1 MISRSTTRL
10 RKLFQPTAVMVSGNH
25 VRLLQSGADFFPA
38 LIAAIDAAQS
48 EVRLETYIFNLD
60 ASGSRVSDALVR
72 AAHRGVRVALLLDGV
87 GSRTLPPSWLNTI
100 RQAGVRVLIYRP
112 PHSGWLA
119 NPLNLRRLHRK
130 LAVIDARLAFI
141 GGMNIID
148 DFVPVASASPR
159 LDYSVEISGPLLID
173 IHHSA
178 KQLWRLVARSQ
189 LQTALDD
196 FAALEPNWPTD
207 GHARAAYIVRDNFR
221 HRRNIER
228 AYLTAI
234 DAAQRDIII
243 ASAYFLP
250 GRRFRIAL
258 KDAAERGVHVCLLVQ
273 GFTDHPFFHAA
284 SRALYGDLL
293 GAGVQIIEYH
303 ASELHAKVAV
313 VDSHW
318 VTVGSSNIDPFSLLL
333 AREANIVSEDRELA
347 QQLQAK
353 LQHAIENGAV
363 ELLPA
368 DWQRRAWPRRLL
380 SWMAYGSVR
389 WMVGLA
395 GFGRWV

>member
-1 MISRSTTRL
+1 
-10 RKLFQPTAVMVSGNH
+10 MVSGNH

-38 LIAAIDAAQS
+38 LIAAIDTAQL

-60 ASGSRVSDALVR
+60 ASGSSVGDALIR
-72 AAHRGVRVALLLDGV
+72 AAQRGVQVALLIDGV
-87 GSRTLPPSWLNTI
+87 GSRTLPPTWLGTI
-100 RQAGVRVLIYRP
+100 RQAGVRVLVYRP
-112 PHSGWLA
+112 PHPGWLG

-130 LAVIDARLAFI
+130 LAVIDARIAFI

-148 DFVPVASASPR
+148 DFVPVASAAPR
-159 LDYSVEISGPLLID
+159 LDYSVEISGPLLVD
-173 IHHSA
+173 IHRNA

-189 LQTALDD
+189 LQPALDD
-196 FAALEPNWPTD
+196 FAVLEPSWPTD

-221 HRRNIER
+221 YRRNIER

-234 DAAQRDIII
+234 DAARHDLII

-250 GRRFRIAL
+250 GRRFRVAL
-258 KDAAERGVHVCLLVQ
+258 KNAAARGVRVSLLVQ
-273 GFTDHPFFHAA
+273 GCTDHPFFHAA
-284 SRALYGDLL
+284 SRALYSDLL
-293 GAGVQIIEYH
+293 SAGVKIIEYH

-368 DWQRRAWPRRLL
+368 DWQRRTWPRRLL
-380 SWMAYGSVR
+380 SWIAYGSVR
-389 WMVGLA
+389 WMVGIA

>member
-1 MISRSTTRL
+1 
-10 RKLFQPTAVMVSGNH
+10 
-25 VRLLQSGADFFPA
+25 
-38 LIAAIDAAQS
+38 
-48 EVRLETYIFNLD
+48 
-60 ASGSRVSDALVR
+60 
-72 AAHRGVRVALLLDGV
+72 
-87 GSRTLPPSWLNTI
+87 
-100 RQAGVRVLIYRP
+100 
-112 PHSGWLA
+112 
-119 NPLNLRRLHRK
+119 
-130 LAVIDARLAFI
+130 
-141 GGMNIID
+141 
-148 DFVPVASASPR
+148 
-159 LDYSVEISGPLLID
+159 
-173 IHHSA
+173 
-178 KQLWRLVARSQ
+178 
-189 LQTALDD
+189 
-196 FAALEPNWPTD
+196 
-207 GHARAAYIVRDNFR
+207 
-221 HRRNIER
+221 
-228 AYLTAI
+228 
-234 DAAQRDIII
+234 
-243 ASAYFLP
+243 
-250 GRRFRIAL
+250 
-258 KDAAERGVHVCLLVQ
+258 VQ